1 MVETNT
7 TTLIKSVERS
17 SSALDRARAAFS
29 RFDVLIVVLI
39 VAVVISFTKGNIQFL
54 AGTIAIYALFA
65 LATNMLVGW
74 LGIVTFG
81 SAAYFGAGAY
91 FVALMREVE
100 MTPPL
105 LLLLAGGVGAVLA
118 AVFSAVT
125 IRVSGIALTML
136 TLVFGQILYQLLFSF
151 KELGGDDGIPGVPS
165 GQLLGLRLARPEDF
179 WIYVIVVVGLCAL
192 AIKIIYR
199 SSFGRSVLAIHDDPL
214 RADALGIPLKRARVT
229 VFVVAGF
236 FSAVAGALLA
246 QQQGIVTSESL
257 HWLTSG
263 QVLIMCLIGG
273 TASYWGPVMGAAVL
287 LVLESQLFRGIS
299 YSSLFI
305 GLILLAVVMVFRG
318 GIAGLPKQI
327 SGWVGAGRAARSG
340 KKDGGA

>member
-1 MVETNT
+1 VVEMNT
-7 TTLIKSVERS
+7 TTLIKRVDRS
-17 SSALDRARAAFS
+17 SPWGRARSFYS
-29 RFDVLIVVLI
+29 RFDVPLVVI
-39 VAVVISFTKGNIQFL
+39 VAAFAIMFTKGNIQFL
-54 AGTIAIYALFA
+54 AGTIVIYALFA

-91 FVALMREVE
+91 FVAIVREFGLS
-100 MTPPL
+100 PL
-105 LLLLAGGVGAVLA
+105 VLLLLAGIVGGVLA
-118 AVFSAVT
+118 AFFSALT
-125 IRVSGIALTML
+125 IRVNGIALTML
-136 TLVFGQILYQLLFSF
+136 TLVFGQILYQMLFSF
-151 KELGGDDGIPGVPS
+151 SELGGDDGIPGVPS
-165 GQLLGLRLARPEDF
+165 GQLFGLRLARPEDF
-179 WIYVIVVVGLCAL
+179 WIYVIIVVGICML
-192 AIKIIYR
+192 AIKMIYR
-199 SSFGRSVLAIHDDPL
+199 SSFGRSVLAVHDDPI

-229 VFVVAGF
+229 VFVLSGF
-236 FSAVAGALLA
+236 FSAVAGALLT

-273 TASYWGPVMGAAVL
+273 TAGFWGPAIGAAVL

-299 YSSLFI
+299 YSALFV

-327 SGWVGAGRAARSG
+327 RGWIDSAKRARSG
-340 KKDGGA
+340 KKDGQS